1 MKTIVAIVRGRV
13 QGVFFRKYTRQEAE
27 KLNVKG
33 YVQNLPDFKSV
44 KIVAQGENAEKLIQ
58 WARTKGSP
66 ASEVK
71 SVETRVEDQRPYNT
85 FSVRY

>member
-13 QGVFFRKYTRQEAE
+13 QGVFFRKYTRLEAE
-27 KLNVKG
+27 KLNVNG
-33 YVQNLPDFKSV
+33 YVQNMPDYESV
-44 KIVAQGENAEKLIQ
+44 KIVAQGENAEKLIH

-66 ASEVK
+66 SSKVE
-71 SVETRVEDQRPYNT
+71 SVETRIEDQRPYNT

>member
-1 MKTIVAIVRGRV
+1 MKTIIAIVRGRV

-33 YVQNLPDFKSV
+33 YVQNLPDYESV

-66 ASEVK
+66 SSKVE
-71 SVETRVEDQRPYNT
+71 SVETRIEEQNPYDT